1 MLLRPAELAVLA
13 EGTEAEPH
21 RLLGLHRSP
30 SGGAVVRALLPGAS
44 ACELLRDGAAPVRLV
59 RLGSTDVFEGEVP
72 TPPPF
77 GYALRTVYPDG
88 VTHDFQDPYRFLP
101 TISEEHL
108 YLIGKGDDHGVHHR
122 LGSHLREMDGVSG
135 VAFAVWAPS
144 ARRVSVVG
152 DHNFWNG
159 RAHPMRR
166 LGASGVW
173 ELFIPGLKAGARY
186 KYEVVGPHDAT
197 PFLKTDPYA
206 LHFEP
211 APNHAAIVT
220 DLSGFVW
227 NDAEWMKSRAR
238 ADLRRR
244 PMSVYEV
251 HLGSWR
257 RVPEEGG
264 RTLGY
269 RELGAQL
276 ADYCVRMGFTHVEL
290 MPPTEHPFDGS
301 WGYQV
306 TGFFAPTQ
314 RFGSPLDFMAMVDAL
329 HRAGVGVIIDWVPA
343 HFPRDFFALA
353 RFDGTHL
360 YEHADPRLGEHQDW
374 GTLIF
379 NYGRHEVRG
388 FLAASAL
395 SWLDRFHVDGLRV
408 DAVASMLYLD
418 YSRKAG
424 EWIPNR
430 HGGREN
436 IEAIEFLRHVN
447 SLVHLY
453 HPGAV
458 TVAEESTSFPGVTRS
473 VAEGGLGFDFKWNM
487 GWMHDTLHYFRQD
500 PLFRK
505 HHHDKLTFG
514 MLYQGSESFMQ
525 AFSHDEV
532 VHGKGSLIN
541 KMGGADDRPKAAD
554 LRCLLALQWAWPGKK
569 TLFMGCEF
577 GQFAEWKHDQS
588 LDWHLL
594 DAPIHAGLQRLV
606 ADLNRLYVGDPAVAA
621 EDGSASGFSWIEADD
636 RENSV
641 LAFERRGHGASWA
654 VVGNFTPVER
664 TYRLGVPFAGRWEE
678 ALNTDS
684 AHYSGEGMG
693 NLGGVEADPI
703 PSHGRPHS
711 IEVRLPGR
719 SVLIFRHPA
728 RGPQP
733 HSVGPAAASETSAV
747 PVKAT
752 VKGTRSK
759 PAKSMPA
766 GKPAPRRR

>member
-1 MLLRPAELAVLA
+1 MLLSPAELTALVDA
-13 EGTEAEPH
+13 TETCPH
-21 RLLGLHRSP
+21 RFLGLHP
-30 SGGAVVRALLPGAS
+30 LAGGGSVVRALLPGAA
-44 ACELLRDGAAPVRLV
+44 ACELLRGGSAKASLMAKLHADG
-59 RLGSTDVFEGEVP
+59 VFELELPGPADFRYRFRV
-72 TPPPF
+72 
-77 GYALRTVYPDG
+77 VYPDG
-88 VTHDFQDPYRFLP
+88 TVCEAEDPYRFLP
-101 TISEEHL
+101 SIAEHDL
-108 YLIGKGDDHGVHHR
+108 FLIGKGDHHGVHHH
-122 LGSHLREMDGVSG
+122 LGAHLRTFDGVPG
-135 VAFAVWAPS
+135 VAFLVWAPS

-166 LGASGVW
+166 LGASGIW
-173 ELFIPGLKAGARY
+173 ELFIPGLRAGARY
-186 KYEVVGPHDAT
+186 KFEIVGPHDST
-197 PFLKTDPYA
+197 PFLKTDPYG

-211 APNHAAIVT
+211 SPHHAAIVC

-227 NDAEWMKSRAR
+227 QDQAWLDARRKT
-238 ADLRRR
+238 DLRHR

-251 HLGSWR
+251 HLASWR

-264 RTLGY
+264 RVLNY
-269 RELGAQL
+269 RELGVQL
-276 ADYCVRMGFTHVEL
+276 AEYCCRLGFTHVEL
-290 MPPTEHPFDGS
+290 MPPSEHPFDGS

-306 TGFFAPTQ
+306 TGFFAPTH
-314 RFGSPLDFMAMVDAL
+314 RFGTPLDFMTMVDTL
-329 HRAGVGVIIDWVPA
+329 HRAGIGVIVDWVPA

-395 SWLDRFHVDGLRV
+395 SWMERFHVDGLRV

-447 SLVHLY
+447 SLIHLY

-458 TVAEESTSFPGVTRS
+458 VIAEESTSFAGVTKS

-487 GWMHDTLHYFRQD
+487 GWMHDTLAYFRQD
-500 PLFRK
+500 PLFRR

-514 MLYQGSESFMQ
+514 MLYHWSESFMQ

-532 VHGKGSLIN
+532 VHGKGSLIG
-541 KMGGADDRPKAAD
+541 KMGGGDDATKAAN
-554 LRCLLALQWAWPGKK
+554 LRCLLALQWSWPGKK

-577 GQFAEWKHDQS
+577 GQFAEWKYDAS

-594 DAPIHAGLQRLV
+594 DYPLHLGLQRLT
-606 ADLNRLYVGDPAVAA
+606 ADLNRLYVGDASLAEGERSPENFAWLVTDDAA
-621 EDGSASGFSWIEADD
+621 Q
-636 RENSV
+636 SV
-641 LAFERRGHGASWA
+641 LAFERRGRDHTWTVA
-654 VVGNFTPVER
+654 GNFTPVER
-664 TYRLGVPFAGRWEE
+664 TYRLGVPFPGRWEE
-678 ALNTDS
+678 AMNTDS
-684 AHYSGEGMG
+684 KHYAGHGLG
-693 NLGGVEADPI
+693 NLGGVVAEPI
-703 PSHGRPHS
+703 PCQGRPYS
-711 IEVRLPGR
+711 IEVRLPGL
-719 SVLIFRHPA
+719 STVIFR
-728 RGPQP
+728 R
-733 HSVGPAAASETSAV
+733 SAA
-747 PVKAT
+747 
-752 VKGTRSK
+752 
-759 PAKSMPA
+759 
-766 GKPAPRRR
+766 

>member
-1 MLLRPAELAVLA
+1 M
-13 EGTEAEPH
+13 
-21 RLLGLHRSP
+21 
-30 SGGAVVRALLPGAS
+30 VRALLPGATG
-44 ACELLRDGAAPVRLV
+44 CELVRPGQPPVRMD
-59 RLGSTDVFEGEVP
+59 RLLDSDVFEVALSL
-72 TPPPF
+72 PPPF
-77 GYALRTVYPDG
+77 AYSFRALYPEG
-88 VTHDFQDPYRFLP
+88 VRHEVQDPYRFLP
-101 TISEEHL
+101 TVSEEHL

-122 LGSHLREMDGVSG
+122 LGSHLREMDGVQG

-152 DHNFWNG
+152 DHNYWNG
-159 RAHPMRR
+159 RVHPMRR

-173 ELFIPGLKAGARY
+173 ELFIPGLREGARY
-186 KYEVVGPHDAT
+186 KFEVVGPHDPT

-227 NDAEWMKSRAR
+227 SDAEWMAARAR
-238 ADLRRR
+238 GDLRRR

-264 RTLGY
+264 RALGY
-269 RELGAQL
+269 RELGGQL
-276 ADYCVRMGFTHVEL
+276 AEYCRKMGFTHVEL

-379 NYGRHEVRG
+379 NYGRHEVKG

-418 YSRKAG
+418 YSRKSG

-473 VAEGGLGFDFKWNM
+473 VADGGLGFDFKWNM

-514 MLYQGSESFMQ
+514 MLYQWSESFMQ
-525 AFSHDEV
+525 SFSHDEV

-541 KMGGADDRPKAAD
+541 KMGGADDLQKAAD

-569 TLFMGCEF
+569 TIFMGCEF

-594 DAPIHAGLQRLV
+594 ESPLHAGLQRLV
-606 ADLNRLYVGDPAVAA
+606 ADLNRLYAGDAAIAA
-621 EDGSASGFSWIEADD
+621 EDAGSAGFAWIEADD

-641 LAFERRGHGASWA
+641 LAFERRGHGSHWA

-664 TYRLGVPFAGRWEE
+664 TYRLGVPCAGRWEE

-684 AHYSGEGMG
+684 AHYAGSGLG
-693 NLGGVEADPI
+693 NLGGVEASPV
-703 PSHGRPHS
+703 PAHGRPCS

-728 RGPQP
+728 QA
-733 HSVGPAAASETSAV
+733 AAASTSVV
-747 PVKAT
+747 PNAASAKSPVSEAADAPQKK
-752 VKGTRSK
+752 VSK
-759 PAKSMPA
+759 PKAA
-766 GKPAPRRR
+766 RKPPPRRR